1 MNNTYSHQTVFDH
14 ITKSNLSSVAKSN
27 PDLYARYVEMEKE
40 LAAEL
45 KKLNFSDNVRGNHKS
60 IILPKIGDDFFP
72 IILVGDDE
80 VEEIS
85 ENPLDVISF
94 VPDEQPY
101 ADKGV
106 FYVHFQTSYDPSYV
120 ICAEN
125 GQWDQFS
132 DPSDLPSLT
141 EVLGDAM
148 NWIEDTQKDF
158 SLIDNGILNDIKRVL
173 KMNT

>member
-80 VEEIS
+80 VEDPQEMIKKN
-85 ENPLDVISF
+85 EQLTARVIRLD
-94 VPDEQPY
+94 
-101 ADKGV
+101 
-106 FYVHFQTSYDPSYV
+106 
-120 ICAEN
+120 AEN
-125 GQWDQFS
+125 KQIG
-132 DPSDLPSLT
+132 
-141 EVLGDAM
+141 
-148 NWIEDTQKDF
+148 F
-158 SLIDNGILNDIKRVL
+158 SLNENSAFVLNDEVEV
-173 KMNT
+173 MAAD